1 MANATDQTATYES
14 AYGNYSYDM
23 SNGYNLQ
30 PMQDTSIGK
39 YLQSIG
45 KNNNWFNQ
53 NWYRLID
60 STGYN
65 NWVNQ
70 VNSAYQTYAD
80 NYNNRWNSIQNT
92 LDQYEEA
99 GYNPYYMDSLN
110 ASGTGSASVSPNMV
124 QPSPEK
130 NPLTTLAT
138 SFGQLVGMIQAF
150 QGLRAQQIDI
160 QNKEIEQQ
168 YLPKFLENRN
178 NLSGLKGI
186 NQTYMNQY
194 LPELL
199 QLRNEGKS
207 LSNSRLGIAFSTDA
221 LNYDFQRWLYGKPD
235 AQELG
240 EFDYSGSLMA
250 SPYIAHKKANDLF
263 MKYAD
268 IERQWEHM
276 SKQLSYKYDE
286 NEMKNLEKIFEN
298 YSKGLNAEGVELDL
312 VQKNLDWQLKSFAV
326 DKGLDYLSKLLGV
339 AGSAVGLKRSFF
351 DMGMSRRKQQYYEN
365 YNNLK
370 TFGVYNL

>member
-1 MANATDQTATYES
+1 MANITDQSATYES

-45 KNNNWFNQ
+45 KNNNWFNK
-53 NWYRLID
+53 NWYRLVD
-60 STGYN
+60 STGYD

-92 LDQYEEA
+92 LDQYEQA

-110 ASGTGSASVSPNMV
+110 ASGTGSASVSPNAV
-124 QPSPEK
+124 EPAQEK
-130 NPLTTLAT
+130 NPLTTLAN

-168 YLPKFLENRN
+168 YLPQFLETRNR
-178 NLSGLKGI
+178 LSGLKRI
-186 NQTYMNQY
+186 NQSFVNEY
-194 LPELL
+194 LPEFLR
-199 QLRNEGKS
+199 LRNEGRDI
-207 LSNSRLGIAFSTDA
+207 SNSRLSVAFSSDA
-221 LNYDFQRWLYGKPD
+221 LNYDFQRWLLGKPEKE
-235 AQELG
+235 QLG
-240 EFDYSGSLMA
+240 KFDYSPTPLGT
-250 SPYIAHKKANDLF
+250 PYIANKKANDLF
-263 MKYAD
+263 LKYAD
-268 IERQWEHM
+268 MERAWEHD
-276 SKQLSYKYDE
+276 SKKLSYKYDE
-286 NEMKNLEKIFEN
+286 NELKNLEKIFEN

-312 VQKNLDWQLKSFAV
+312 VRKNLDWQVKSFAV

-339 AGSAVGLKRSFF
+339 AGSAVGLKKSFF
-351 DMGMSRRKQQYYEN
+351 DMGMSRRKQDYYEN
-365 YNNLK
+365 YNNFK
-370 TFGVYNL
+370 TFGIYKP